1 MFKKMENLRSE
12 VWFIILSYLPVND
25 LIEANP
31 TCKLFFNLSRKNSF
45 LVEKLLHSMC
55 LFNNARIIFDCYEN
69 AFLTF
74 YGQLCFLLKIYV
86 MGVDYFLEA
95 KQNMKKL
102 LFLTLPLRVWNH
114 MFLCKRSQYCICVC
128 VF

>member
-1 MFKKMENLRSE
+1 MQ
-12 VWFIILSYLPVND
+12 IILD
-25 LIEANP
+25 
-31 TCKLFFNLSRKNSF
+31 LSRKNSF
-45 LVEKLLHSMC
+45 LVEKLLHSIC
-55 LFNNARIIFDCYEN
+55 LFNNAPIIFDCYEN

-74 YGQLCFLLKIYV
+74 YGQLCFLLEKYV
-86 MGVDYFLEA
+86 MGMDYFLEA
-95 KQNMKKL
+95 KQNIMKKL